1 MNYLRHPGPLAF
13 AHRGGNKVAPE
24 NTVEAF
30 AHAVRL
36 GYTYLETDV
45 HLTKDGVLVAVHD
58 AGLGRLAA
66 VECGIKDILW
76 QDIRAIEL
84 EGGGKIP
91 TLDELLETFPD
102 SKFNIDPKSD
112 DAVEPLIGALQ
123 RHQALDRVGVGA
135 FSDRRLRILRQQLGP
150 RLCAS
155 PGPRTVAQFFAF
167 VKVGRKLTPSLNR
180 GFGCIQVP
188 SSFRGIQLDRS
199 LVEGFKA
206 LGLQVHV
213 WTINTESEMHRLL
226 DLGVDG
232 IMTDDVELLRSVL
245 IARGSW
251 PGS

>member
-1 MNYLRHPGPLAF
+1 MAF
-13 AHRGGNKVAPE
+13 AHRGGNKIAPE

-30 AHAVRL
+30 AHAVGL

-45 HLTKDGVLVAVHD
+45 HLTKDGVLVAFHD
-58 AGLGRLAA
+58 AALGRLAG
-66 VECGIKDILW
+66 VECGIKDLSW
-76 QDIRAIEL
+76 PDIQSVAL

-91 TLDELLETFPD
+91 TLDELLETFPH

-112 DAVEPLIGALQ
+112 DAVGPLIGALQ
-123 RHQALDRVGVGA
+123 QHQALDRVGVGS
-135 FSDRRLRILRQQLGP
+135 FSDRRLRLLRQQLGP

-155 PGPRTVAQFFAF
+155 PGPRTVAQFFGL
-167 VKVGRKLTPSLNR
+167 VKFRRRLTPRLNR
-180 GFGCIQVP
+180 GFSCIQLP

-213 WTINTESEMHRLL
+213 WTINSESEMHRLL

-245 IARGSW
+245 ISRGSW
-251 PGS
+251 QLS